1 MCWMQTGKARS
12 PSRRVES
19 CIRCIAVS
27 TVLTTETEI
36 VNSLMEGQKGT
47 IFVEKTPFY
56 ATMGGQVGDTGVIE
70 TANGKFVVEDTIKL
84 RGGKFGHVGHM
95 ESGMISTGETV
106 SLKVNEAARRDTE
119 KNHSEM
125 CIRDRLDILEQIFIW
140 LSLALTVIS
149 LITYIWQNRSVLSMQ
164 DLSLIHI

>member
-1 MCWMQTGKARS
+1 MGADATVYDDIDVNVTTEFVGYDHLTFDSK
-12 PSRRVES
+12 V
-19 CIRCIAVS
+19 

-47 IFVEKTPFY
+47 VFTEQTPFY

-106 SLKVNEAARRDTE
+106 SLKVDEAARRDTE
-119 KNHSEM
+119 KNHSATHLLQKALKTV
-125 CIRDRLDILEQIFIW
+125 RLCSFPGYD
-140 LSLALTVIS
+140 S
-149 LITYIWQNRSVLSMQ
+149 
-164 DLSLIHI
+164 